1 MMASV
6 HILIGS
12 GKKGL
17 DLDLL
22 LTDSAVCLLRGRKA
36 RDSRVL
42 TDLQWLM
49 MRIPCERGG
58 SVQTVEGS
66 GRRVR
71 RMKTRVPNNAEGFG
85 CTPLESLSARS
96 ICRQNEELAQTYD
109 ESQAPDPHSGA
120 CCKSKV
126 L

>member
-58 SVQTVEGS
+58 SVQTVEG
-66 GRRVR
+66 RRVR

-85 CTPLESLSARS
+85 CTPLES
-96 ICRQNEELAQTYD
+96 
-109 ESQAPDPHSGA
+109 
-120 CCKSKV
+120 
-126 L
+126 

>member
-1 MMASV
+1 MMAAV

-85 CTPLESLSARS
+85 CTPLES
-96 ICRQNEELAQTYD
+96 
-109 ESQAPDPHSGA
+109 
-120 CCKSKV
+120 
-126 L
+126 